1 MSRRKTK
8 EEFVKEANIIHNN
21 KYDYSKVEYK
31 NNNTKVCIICPEHG
45 EFWQTPYKH
54 LSGQGC
60 PLCYGNK
67 KSNTEEFIEKANK
80 VHGKG
85 TYDYSKVVYENNRKP
100 ICIICPKHGEFFQD
114 PHNHLKGKG
123 CPECG
128 KEINKPKKYTTESF
142 IDACKKTHGEDYDY
156 SQAVYENMMKKVKI
170 ICPKHGEFYQYPYL
184 HIKGSICPK
193 CASALNGFSKR
204 LTLKEFIKRGN
215 EIHMEKYDYS
225 KVKYI
230 TAKKKVCIICPTH
243 GEFWQT
249 PDKHLQGCGCP
260 KCVQPF
266 SKTEKEIADYIKSL
280 IGENNVIERDRT
292 ILEGKELDIFIP
304 SLNFAIEYNGLY
316 WHNKD
321 RNYHIE
327 KTNKCKEK
335 NIKLLQIFEDEYAA
349 HKDIVLSK
357 ICHILGKCENYP
369 KIMGRKCDVKEIS
382 HSEAKKFLEK
392 NHIQG
397 YASST
402 IHIGAFYR
410 GGLIAVMSF
419 KKESKEGHW
428 ELTRFA
434 SKINVIC
441 QGIGGKLFNFFVKKY
456 KVVAIKS
463 FADRRWTTDEKNNL
477 YTKLGFTFIKY
488 TPVDYR
494 YYKPQDGPIRQHKFG
509 FRKQTLN
516 KKYGLPLSMTETEMT
531 NSLGYV
537 KIYDCGLIK
546 YVWKP

>member
-1 MSRRKTK
+1 
-8 EEFVKEANIIHNN
+8 
-21 KYDYSKVEYK
+21 
-31 NNNTKVCIICPEHG
+31 
-45 EFWQTPYKH
+45 
-54 LSGQGC
+54 
-60 PLCYGNK
+60 
-67 KSNTEEFIEKANK
+67 
-80 VHGKG
+80 
-85 TYDYSKVVYENNRKP
+85 
-100 ICIICPKHGEFFQD
+100 
-114 PHNHLKGKG
+114 
-123 CPECG
+123 
-128 KEINKPKKYTTESF
+128 
-142 IDACKKTHGEDYDY
+142 
-156 SQAVYENMMKKVKI
+156 
-170 ICPKHGEFYQYPYL
+170 
-184 HIKGSICPK
+184 
-193 CASALNGFSKR
+193 
-204 LTLKEFIKRGN
+204 
-215 EIHMEKYDYS
+215 
-225 KVKYI
+225 
-230 TAKKKVCIICPTH
+230 
-243 GEFWQT
+243 
-249 PDKHLQGCGCP
+249 
-260 KCVQPF
+260 
-266 SKTEKEIADYIKSL
+266 
-280 IGENNVIERDRT
+280 
-292 ILEGKELDIFIP
+292 
-304 SLNFAIEYNGLY
+304 
-316 WHNKD
+316 
-321 RNYHIE
+321 
-327 KTNKCKEK
+327 
-335 NIKLLQIFEDEYAA
+335 
-349 HKDIVLSK
+349 
-357 ICHILGKCENYP
+357 
-369 KIMGRKCDVKEIS
+369 MGRKCDVKEIS